1 MVFAMKM
8 RLDSTYGLPNLFD
21 FKINH
26 FHLTSRMVIQQFK
39 FWQENIIIF
48 KNNNQDFM
56 LVLKLNCLQTQ
67 HSHRRQLMHSHTSS
81 PKQYSHTIRASPP
94 LHPIQSDTDALLSQ
108 SAQLLHTRLVTKN
121 VQNDRP
127 AVAAYCNNT
136 KIMSIFL
143 CNQVISFRD
152 TYYDT
157 YMCIKIGKRTF
168 ISAVC

>member
-1 MVFAMKM
+1 
-8 RLDSTYGLPNLFD
+8 
-21 FKINH
+21 
-26 FHLTSRMVIQQFK
+26 
-39 FWQENIIIF
+39 
-48 KNNNQDFM
+48 M

-127 AVAAYCNNT
+127 AAVAAYCNNT
-136 KIMSIFL
+136 KIMYLFMQSGHFFQRYILRYLYLYKNRQENIHFRSVLKILSQNKITFRFL
-143 CNQVISFRD
+143 IIMRYSL
-152 TYYDT
+152 
-157 YMCIKIGKRTF
+157 
-168 ISAVC
+168 ISADHCALLCWYKTLQK